1 MEVEA
6 VALIRSSFDHPPPPP
21 FSLAA
26 EAPPSPG
33 EPRSAF
39 PGPGEGVGLETGGD
53 RSLFPRDL
61 RVPASGDGSA
71 LSPDPPESMAATK
84 LQKVYRSYRT
94 RRRLADSAVVAEEL
108 WWVSGHLR
116 KPRRRRVSVCLM
128 LAGWS
133 RIVQGRESSK
143 AGFPALDRS
152 RTYTR
157 HPFAFP
163 FCQGLFAVDLLGCQK
178 ILANHFFFVTCSNP
192 QILSS
197 SNEDYYDGPK
207 QAHLEKVIDAMKV
220 AKTPRLALPEVSN
233 NTTGEPSVSTEAA
246 RGQAEYKRS
255 LSGGLQ
261 SPKADV
267 PKKAILERI
276 NSKRK
281 ASSYQLG
288 DQLSS
293 KWCSGAG
300 PRIGCVADYPLEVR
314 TQALEF
320 VNLSPRMI
328 SPSSSKPLPRMHSA
342 F

>member
-1 MEVEA
+1 M
-6 VALIRSSFDHPPPPP
+6 S
-21 FSLAA
+21 
-26 EAPPSPG
+26 
-33 EPRSAF
+33 
-39 PGPGEGVGLETGGD
+39 T
-53 RSLFPRDL
+53 
-61 RVPASGDGSA
+61 
-71 LSPDPPESMAATK
+71 
-84 LQKVYRSYRT
+84 VYY
-94 RRRLADSAVVAEEL
+94 
-108 WWVSGHLR
+108 
-116 KPRRRRVSVCLM
+116 
-128 LAGWS
+128 
-133 RIVQGRESSK
+133 
-143 AGFPALDRS
+143 
-152 RTYTR
+152 
-157 HPFAFP
+157 
-163 FCQGLFAVDLLGCQK
+163 QK
-178 ILANHFFFVTCSNP
+178 ILANRFFFVTCSNP

-207 QAHLEKVIDAMKV
+207 KSQLEKVIDAMKV
-220 AKTPRLALPEVSN
+220 SKTPPRLALPEVSK
-233 NTTGEPSVSTEAA
+233 NTTGEPSVPTQAA
-246 RGQAEYKRS
+246 RGQADYKRS

-314 TQALEF
+314 IQALEF

-328 SPSSSKPLPRMHSA
+328 SPSTSKPLPRMHSA